1 MDFKGRQRE
10 AMRLAAQSESKAAEA
25 KSETKN
31 AGGKEGEGELEAKN
45 VGGKEWEAGFLFL
58 PYITARNK

>member
-1 MDFKGRQRE
+1 
-10 AMRLAAQSESKAAEA
+10 MRLAAQSESKAAEA

-45 VGGKEWEAGFLFL
+45 VGGKECEAGFLFL